1 MTREEWLRLS
11 AILGAGAMIPNE
23 LHAAFADGEIK
34 RSDFGKDF
42 LWGTATA
49 AYQIEGAWNVDG
61 KSPSVW
67 DHMAHKR
74 PGKIKTR
81 ENGDI
86 ACDFYHRYE
95 QDIELMKKMGIPIFR
110 FSLAWTRI
118 LPDGTGKVNQAG
130 IDFYNKVIDK
140 CIKEGVEPW
149 ITCYHWDLPQTLEDK
164 GGWSNRDSIQWFE
177 EFVDVSTK
185 AFGDRVKNWMVFNEP
200 MAFTM
205 LGYMLGWHAPGKV
218 NFKKFYK
225 SVHHVTMS
233 HGAGGRVIRKNVK
246 NANVGTTFSCSS
258 VETLKHNKANDK
270 AVTRADVMINRL
282 FVEPILGMGYPVKDL
297 PALKHVIKHMQPGDE
312 EKMKFD
318 FDFIGVQNYTRI
330 VVKSLL
336 LVPMIGAINVAPKKL
351 GHDITEMNWEV
362 YPEGIYKVIKKFAAY
377 PNIPKLIVTE
387 NGAAFKD
394 ELVNGEIND
403 TKRVQFLKDYLGQVL
418 KAKKEGVNL
427 GGYFIWSFLDN
438 FEWAEGYR
446 PRFGIVGV
454 DFATQ
459 QRTVKASG
467 KWYSE
472 FLAGK

>member
-185 AFGDRVKNWMVFNEP
+185 AFGDRVKNWMVLNEP
-200 MAFTM
+200 
-205 LGYMLGWHAPGKV
+205 G
-218 NFKKFYK
+218 
-225 SVHHVTMS
+225 
-233 HGAGGRVIRKNVK
+233 
-246 NANVGTTFSCSS
+246 
-258 VETLKHNKANDK
+258 
-270 AVTRADVMINRL
+270 
-282 FVEPILGMGYPVKDL
+282 
-297 PALKHVIKHMQPGDE
+297 
-312 EKMKFD
+312 
-318 FDFIGVQNYTRI
+318 
-330 VVKSLL
+330 
-336 LVPMIGAINVAPKKL
+336 
-351 GHDITEMNWEV
+351 
-362 YPEGIYKVIKKFAAY
+362 
-377 PNIPKLIVTE
+377 
-387 NGAAFKD
+387 
-394 ELVNGEIND
+394 
-403 TKRVQFLKDYLGQVL
+403 
-418 KAKKEGVNL
+418 
-427 GGYFIWSFLDN
+427 
-438 FEWAEGYR
+438 
-446 PRFGIVGV
+446 
-454 DFATQ
+454 
-459 QRTVKASG
+459 
-467 KWYSE
+467 
-472 FLAGK
+472 

>member
-23 LHAAFADGEIK
+23 LHAAFADGELK

-86 ACDFYHRYE
+86 ACDFYHKYE

-177 EFVDVSTK
+177 DYVDVITK

-225 SVHHVTMS
+225 SVHHVTMC

-297 PALKHVIKHMQPGDE
+297 PMLKHVIKHMQPGDE

-459 QRTVKASG
+459 QRTIKASG

>member
-11 AILGAGAMIPNE
+11 AILGTGAMIPNH
-23 LHAAFADGEIK
+23 LHAAFADGELK

-49 AYQIEGAWNVDG
+49 AYQIEGAWNADG

-81 ENGDI
+81 ENGDV

-140 CIKEGVEPW
+140 CIKEGVQPW
-149 ITCYHWDLPQTLEDK
+149 ITCYHWDLPQVLEDK

-177 EFVDVSTK
+177 EYVDVSTK

-218 NFKKFYK
+218 NFKRFYK
-225 SVHHVTMS
+225 SVHHVTMC
-233 HGAGGRVIRKNVK
+233 HGAGGRVIRRNVK
-246 NANVGTTFSCSS
+246 DANIGTTFSCSS
-258 VETLKHNKANDK
+258 VETLKHNNANDK
-270 AVTRADVMINRL
+270 AVKRADVMINRL
-282 FVEPILGMGYPVKDL
+282 FIEPVLGMGYPVKDL
-297 PALKHVIKHMQPGDE
+297 KALKHVVKHMQPGDE

-330 VVKSLL
+330 VVKNLGL
-336 LVPMIGAINVAPKKL
+336 IPIIGAINIAPKKL

-362 YPEGIYKVIKKFAAY
+362 YPEGIYKVIKQFAAY
-377 PNIPKLIVTE
+377 KNIPKLIVTE

-403 TKRVQFLKDYLGQVL
+403 AKRVQFLKDYLAQVL

-454 DFATQ
+454 DFNTQ

-467 KWYSE
+467 KWYAD

>member
-459 QRTVKASG
+459 QRIVKASG

>member
-1 MTREEWLRLS
+1 
-11 AILGAGAMIPNE
+11 MIPNE

-459 QRTVKASG
+459 QRIVKASG

>member
-23 LHAAFADGEIK
+23 LHAAFADGELK

-67 DHMAHKR
+67 DHMTHKR

-86 ACDFYHRYE
+86 ACDFYHKYE

-140 CIKEGVEPW
+140 CIKEGIEPW

-218 NFKKFYK
+218 NFKRFYK
-225 SVHHVTMS
+225 SVHHVTMC

-297 PALKHVIKHMQPGDE
+297 PMLKHVIKHMQPGDE

-336 LVPMIGAINVAPKKL
+336 LVPMIGAINVSPKKL
-351 GHDITEMNWEV
+351 GHDITDMNWEV

-467 KWYSE
+467 KWYAD

>member
-11 AILGAGAMIPNE
+11 AILGASAMIPNE
-23 LHAAFADGEIK
+23 LQAAFADGELK

-49 AYQIEGAWNVDG
+49 AYQIEGAWNLDG

-86 ACDFYHRYE
+86 ACDFYHKYE
-95 QDIELMKKMGIPIFR
+95 QDIELMKKMGIPVFR

-118 LPDGTGKVNQAG
+118 LPDGTGKVNQKG
-130 IDFYNKVIDK
+130 IDFYNRVIDK
-140 CIKEGVEPW
+140 CLKEGVQPW
-149 ITCYHWDLPQTLEDK
+149 ITCYHWDLPQVLEDK
-164 GGWSNRDSIQWFE
+164 GGWANRDSIQWFE
-177 EFVDVSTK
+177 EYVDVATK

-225 SVHHVTMS
+225 SVHHVTMC

-246 NANVGTTFSCSS
+246 GANVGTTFSCSS
-258 VETLKHNKANDK
+258 VETLKHNKANDN
-270 AVTRADVMINRL
+270 AVKRADVMINRL
-282 FVEPILGMGYPVKDL
+282 FVEPVLGMGYPVKDL
-297 PALKHVIKHMQPGDE
+297 PMLKHVIKHMQPGDE

-318 FDFIGVQNYTRI
+318 FDFIGVQNYTRL
-330 VVKSLL
+330 VVKNLAL
-336 LVPMIGAINVAPKKL
+336 IPMIHAINISPKKL

-403 TKRVQFLKDYLGQVL
+403 TKRVQFIKDYLAQVL

-467 KWYSE
+467 KWYAD

>member
-403 TKRVQFLKDYLGQVL
+403 TKRVQFLKDYLAQVL

-459 QRTVKASG
+459 QRTIKASG